1 MECHPQPKG
10 WRRELLAEAA
20 NRFLDEL
27 LEGKAAS
34 PPPKPGQTTV
44 VSGLDEAPL
53 RDLVAWCTAHGV
65 PQPQMHYEVC
75 DTVTGAVLA
84 EVDAAWPQG
93 IQEEYSAPVA
103 LLLERDEATEAALNT
118 AGYRFFTSADPLYH
132 YLRAAHN
139 GSSDAMAEDS
149 GSGRQRGERYS

>member
-1 MECHPQPKG
+1 
-10 WRRELLAEAA
+10 
-20 NRFLDEL
+20 
-27 LEGKAAS
+27 
-34 PPPKPGQTTV
+34 
-44 VSGLDEAPL
+44 
-53 RDLVAWCTAHGV
+53 VAWCTAHGV
-65 PQPQMHYEVC
+65 PQPQVHYEVC
-75 DTVTGAVLA
+75 DTMTGAVLA

-93 IQEEYSAPVA
+93 IQEEYSEPVA

-149 GSGRQRGERYS
+149 GSGRQRGERYC